1 MIVSIKKDKGK
12 KMKIFTDENQ
22 FCSNLIQTK
31 DTTVTQ
37 KMYIDKYL
45 LSQPVCDYWN
55 NILEQI
61 HQTFGKD

>member
-1 MIVSIKKDKGK
+1 
-12 KMKIFTDENQ
+12 MKIFTDENQ
-22 FCSNLIQTK
+22 LCSNLRKTK
-31 DTTVTQ
+31 DNT

-61 HQTFGKD
+61 WNFRERLTGMVRIGNNFKLA